1 MCSLVKLI
9 VCTAL
14 LVSNTAADHNDEDN
28 EDGSSEGD
36 EG

>member
-1 MCSLVKLI
+1 MCLLVKLI

-28 EDGSSEGD
+28 GSIEG
-36 EG
+36 